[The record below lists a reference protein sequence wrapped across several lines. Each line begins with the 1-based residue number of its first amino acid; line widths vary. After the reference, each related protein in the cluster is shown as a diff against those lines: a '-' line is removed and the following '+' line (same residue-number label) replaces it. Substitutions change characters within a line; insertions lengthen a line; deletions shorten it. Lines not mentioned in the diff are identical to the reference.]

1 MQGNQKYTDSLK
13 IKILFLCT
21 GNSARSQ
28 MAEGLMRYFRGD
40 EFEVF
45 SAGVKPQGVHA
56 KAIAAMREIGV
67 DISQQ
72 QSKHVDNLPVKEFD
86 YIITLCD
93 HAAQNCP
100 VFLGNGVRRHHS
112 FSDPAAAVGSDHEV
126 LAAFRKVRDE
136 LKQFILSFKSDKGT
150 I

>member
-1 MQGNQKYTDSLK
+1 MKK
-13 IKILFLCT
+13 KVLFLCT

-28 MAEGLMRYFRGD
+28 MAEGLLRYLRGK

-45 SAGVKPQGVHA
+45 SAGVAPKGVHPA
-56 KAIAAMREIGV
+56 AIQVMKEIGI

-72 QSKHVDNLPVKEFD
+72 QSKHVDDLLVQEFD
-86 YIITLCD
+86 YITTLCD

-100 VFLGNGVRRHHS
+100 VFSGKGQRVHHG
-112 FSDPAAAVGSDHEV
+112 FSDPAAVQGSEQDV
-126 LAAFRKVRDE
+126 LEAFRKVRDE
-136 LKQFILSFKSDKGT
+136 LKQFILAFESDKGM